1 MSWHYLRVRGGEYSQ
16 DICSGGEP
24 CVPLKSKITHAE
36 FYCNGKLMDSYLDS
50 LSGMTSEHSMENLGA
65 KESMSSQGVFPV
77 RTSVSREKEQDSM
90 ESAQDS
96 GQKWRASLAKFDPV
110 LSLWKTA
117 QCSLFED
124 LEQSLVTFPNWGS
137 MLNGELSE
145 LTPLVSSIGETE
157 SGLLP
162 TVTAQLFD
170 YFNAATLKIENDGV
184 RKSGVKVGSTFWW
197 HMTEQHLRLGGVKD
211 YKLKPDPSCGEI
223 LMGFPFCWTELK
235 PLETHKFQLWLHLH
249 GKF

>member
-1 MSWHYLRVRGGEYSQ
+1 MSWHYLRELEGESLE

-24 CVPLKSKITHAE
+24 LQPLKSKTTHAE

-50 LSGMTSEHSMENLGA
+50 LSGTISAPLTEYLGEA
-65 KESMSSQGVFPV
+65 KSMSSQGDFLAK
-77 RTSVSREKEQDSM
+77 TSALQEKVQDSM
-90 ESAQDS
+90 ESVQDS
-96 GQKWRASLAKFDPV
+96 GGKWRASLAKFDPV

-145 LTPLVSSIGETE
+145 LTPLVSSTGETE

-170 YFNAATLKIENDGV
+170 YFNVATLKIEKDGV

-197 HMTEQHLRLGGVKD
+197 HMTEQHLRLGGPKD

-223 LMGFPFCWTELK
+223 LMGFPLCWTELK
-235 PLETHKFQLWLHLH
+235 PLETHRFQLWLHLH
-249 GKF
+249 GKS